1 MRPVGSSGTIDLK
14 SLPWQDLCVFLL
26 DILFPCY
33 RDSDLSVMMYYGR
46 IMNEHS
52 VKYFSDLLTT
62 SLPARRRERKKE
74 GKKKKGK
81 KKERNRTI

>member
-1 MRPVGSSGTIDLK
+1 
-14 SLPWQDLCVFLL
+14 
-26 DILFPCY
+26 
-33 RDSDLSVMMYYGR
+33 
-46 IMNEHS
+46 MNEHS

-74 GKKKKGK
+74 GKKEKGK